1 MISETG
7 RRVDRRR
14 MPSPWCGCQR
24 KTHNAEHGSP
34 DRAPHCGHRRGA
46 GAVKQRHTTLGSVEG
61 DLAASITVAVVETR
75 DEGEMSRLK
84 LTNYD
89 VNRIASTHEN
99 ASGGSLSVLW
109 NGPSAFDSVRCPACS
124 TIRLMDAPH
133 NKKTPAEAGALSC
146 GSDRHR
152 SGDLS
157 IFSRTLYQL
166 SYRAIGNRGFPV
178 GDSNALPYERA
189 KRLATLTGLEPAT
202 SAVTGRHANQL
213 RHRAIL
219 ELLVVLTLSAP
230 ATRP

>member
-1 MISETG
+1 
-7 RRVDRRR
+7 

-24 KTHNAEHGSP
+24 RARKTEEGARYGSL
-34 DRAPHCGHRRGA
+34 DCEPHCGRRRGV
-46 GAVKQRHTTLGSVEG
+46 GAVELCHTTLGSVEG

-124 TIRLMDAPH
+124 TIRLMDAPR
-133 NKKTPAEAGALSC
+133 NKKTPAEAGVLSC

-178 GDSNALPYERA
+178 GDSNALPCERA

-219 ELLVVLTLSAP
+219 ELLVVLTLSAL